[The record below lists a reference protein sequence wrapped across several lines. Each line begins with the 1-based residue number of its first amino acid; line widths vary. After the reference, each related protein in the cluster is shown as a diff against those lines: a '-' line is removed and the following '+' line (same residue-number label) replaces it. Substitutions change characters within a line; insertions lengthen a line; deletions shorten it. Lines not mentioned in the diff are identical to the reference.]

1 MAMIRGFRFAACVL
15 AALVTGTSMEASA
28 QAPTSFDRIAGL
40 WVGEGRLGT
49 RGGQTEMV
57 KCRVTYRSEEQGTA
71 LKQSIRCASAG
82 GSIEV
87 KVAAQL
93 EGENISGGWEETTR
107 GWTGRLVGATT
118 PQGLKVRIRGDNLT
132 ANMDV
137 IVKDALQV
145 VEIQFI
151 EGALLGLTLI
161 LKKQSA

>member
-1 MAMIRGFRFAACVL
+1 
-15 AALVTGTSMEASA
+15 MEASA

-57 KCRVTYRSEEQGTA
+57 KCRATYRSEEQGTA

-87 KVAAQL
+87 KVTAQL

>member
-1 MAMIRGFRFAACVL
+1 MIRGFQFAACTLV
-15 AALVTGTSMEASA
+15 ALWFGASLEASA
-28 QAPTSFDRIAGL
+28 QTPTSFDRFAGL

-49 RGGQTEMV
+49 RSGQTEMV
-57 KCRVTYRSEEQGTA
+57 KCRATYRSEQQGTA

-107 GWTGRLVGATT
+107 GWTGRLAGATT
-118 PQGLKVRIRGDNLT
+118 PQGLKVRIRGENIS

-137 IVKDALQV
+137 IVRDALQV

-151 EGALLGLTLI
+151 DGALLGLTLI

>member
-1 MAMIRGFRFAACVL
+1 MIRGFRYAACIL

-28 QAPTSFDRIAGL
+28 QTPTSFDRIAGL

-49 RGGQTEMV
+49 RGGQTETV
-57 KCRVTYRSEEQGTA
+57 KCRATYRSEQQGTA

-87 KVAAQL
+87 KVAAHL
-93 EGENISGGWEETTR
+93 KGMTISGDWEETTR
-107 GWTGRLVGATT
+107 GWTGQLSGATT
-118 PQGLKVRIRGDNLT
+118 PAGLKVSIRGDNIT

-151 EGALLGLTLI
+151 EGALIGLTLI
-161 LKKQSA
+161 LKKQAA